1 MLFRHDF
8 FSTSNHYFQAN
19 EQNMFL
25 IDWIPGGIYAGIIE
39 SSNER
44 RHSMM
49 QQTVSP
55 GKWDTRRQEKRNRI
69 SRTKL
74 AGKVLP
80 SGDLPAMLEKLI
92 APGDRSFW
100 KETTRNRLI
109 FWPVCW
115 HRPIPAKCTICT

>member
-1 MLFRHDF
+1 
-8 FSTSNHYFQAN
+8 
-19 EQNMFL
+19 
-25 IDWIPGGIYAGIIE
+25 
-39 SSNER
+39 
-44 RHSMM
+44 MM

-92 APGDRSFW
+92 APGDRVVLEGNNQKQADFLARMLAQ
-100 KETTRNRLI
+100 TD
-109 FWPVCW
+109 
-115 HRPIPAKCTICT
+115 PANCTICT

>member
-1 MLFRHDF
+1 
-8 FSTSNHYFQAN
+8 
-19 EQNMFL
+19 
-25 IDWIPGGIYAGIIE
+25 
-39 SSNER
+39 
-44 RHSMM
+44 MM

-92 APGDRSFW
+92 APGDRVVLEGNNQKQADF
-100 KETTRNRLI
+100 R
-109 FWPVCW
+109 PVCW
-115 HRPIPAKCTICT
+115 HRPIPANCTICT